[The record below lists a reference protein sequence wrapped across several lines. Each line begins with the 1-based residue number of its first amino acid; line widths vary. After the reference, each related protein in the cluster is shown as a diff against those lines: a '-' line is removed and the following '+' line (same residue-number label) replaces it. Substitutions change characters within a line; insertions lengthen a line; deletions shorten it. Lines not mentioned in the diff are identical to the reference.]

1 MIWKFKKVSERKMY
15 SGGQAGRS
23 DMMGGRDRAAS
34 ADGGADSGSEGNESD
49 DDTQY
54 NYTDQQ
60 GYVPA
65 L

>member
-1 MIWKFKKVSERKMY
+1 MY

-23 DMMGGRDRAAS
+23 DIMGGGGRDRAPS

-60 GYVPA
+60 G
-65 L
+65 